1 MKKRSVSVST
11 IALLVV
17 GLGYAGV
24 KHFAPNF
31 DSLAGSSTTQIG
43 EAVAQTSKGVINKP
57 VVLALSWTAAFCET
71 KPNKRECKSQ
81 TKKRYDAANFALHG
95 LWPEPQFCSRVRY
108 QNVPDKLWKAMR
120 IAMPGTQSG
129 LHKHEWEK
137 HGTCYSDGPT
147 RYYADAIRLTIAF
160 NKTPLQDLFADN
172 IGKHLSAR
180 EIRAAFDEA
189 FGRGAGDRVLVHC
202 VRDGGRQLI
211 QELRIAMRGDLRT
224 TNFPVLLSKP
234 VPKSRGVVVALLMRL
249 VCNRLIICA
258 TTKRASLLSLLML
271 R

>member
-1 MKKRSVSVST
+1 MKKRGMSLST

-24 KHFAPNF
+24 KHFAPDF
-31 DSLAGSSTTQIG
+31 APLAGLSGSQNG
-43 EAVAQTSKGVINKP
+43 EAIAQTAKATKTAKGVINKP

-81 TKKRYDAANFALHG
+81 TKKRYDAVNFALHG

-129 LHKHEWEK
+129 LHKHEWGK

-147 RYYADAIRLTIAF
+147 RYYADAIRLTLAF

-180 EIRAAFDEA
+180 DIRAAFDKA

-224 TNFPVLLSKP
+224 TNFPVLLKQARAQ
-234 VPKSRGVVVALLMRL
+234 KQGCRGGIVDAVGLQ
-249 VCNRLIICA
+249 
-258 TTKRASLLSLLML
+258 
-271 R
+271 

>member
-1 MKKRSVSVST
+1 MKKRLLIVLSG
-11 IALLVV
+11 IALVFASQKLAIVLPAIAPYV
-17 GLGYAGV
+17 SSFEQFTKFAAGD
-24 KHFAPNF
+24 NQN
-31 DSLAGSSTTQIG
+31 SG
-43 EAVAQTSKGVINKP
+43 EANAQTTKGVINKP

-71 KPNKRECKSQ
+71 KPNKRECRGQ
-81 TKKRYDAANFALHG
+81 TNKRYDAVNFALHG

-137 HGTCYSDGPT
+137 HGTCYSEGPT
-147 RYYADAIRLTIAF
+147 RYYADAIRLTLAF

-172 IGKHLSAR
+172 IGKRLSSR

-224 TNFPVLLSKP
+224 TNFPVLLKQARAQ
-234 VPKSRGVVVALLMRL
+234 KQGCRGGIVDAVGLQ
-249 VCNRLIICA
+249 
-258 TTKRASLLSLLML
+258 
-271 R
+271 